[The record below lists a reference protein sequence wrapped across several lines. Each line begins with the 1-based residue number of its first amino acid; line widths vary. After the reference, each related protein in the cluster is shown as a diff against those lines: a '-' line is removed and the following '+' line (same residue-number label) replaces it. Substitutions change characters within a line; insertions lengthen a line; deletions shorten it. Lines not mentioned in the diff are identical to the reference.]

1 MNLIV
6 TAAAGETIG
15 EARFGAASYCC
26 ALGRSGILPDK
37 IEGDGGTPV
46 GSFAPR
52 QVLFRRDRLK
62 LVETPLPRRAMK
74 LDDGWCDD
82 PEDWN
87 YNRQVSL
94 PYRAGHE
101 KLWREDHLYD
111 IVVVIGHNDDPVIR
125 GKGSAVFLHLAHD
138 DFQPTEG
145 CVAFKPGDLI
155 QILAQLRA
163 EDRVVVSL
171 A

>member
-1 MNLIV
+1 MDLIV
-6 TAAAGETIG
+6 KAAPGQTVG
-15 EARFGAASYCC
+15 EARFGGAVFRC

-37 IEGDGGTPV
+37 VEGDGGTPT
-46 GSFAPR
+46 GSFPPR
-52 QVLFRRDRLK
+52 RILFRHDRMK
-62 LVETPLPRRAMK
+62 FIETPLPHRALA

-94 PYRAGHE
+94 PYRASHE
-101 KLWREDHLYD
+101 KMWREDHLYD
-111 IVVVIGHNDDPVIR
+111 IVVVIGHNDDPIVR

-138 DFQPTEG
+138 DYAPTEG
-145 CVAFKPGDLI
+145 CIAFNAGDLI
-155 QILAQLRA
+155 QILAKLGAQ
-163 EDRVVVSL
+163 DRVIVAL

>member
-6 TAAAGETIG
+6 KAAAGQSIG
-15 EARFGAASYCC
+15 QAHYGDAVFRC
-26 ALGRSGILPDK
+26 ALGRSGILTDK
-37 IEGDGGTPV
+37 AEGDGGTPA

-52 QVLFRRDRLK
+52 RVLFRRDRLK
-62 LVETPLPRRAMK
+62 LVETPLPHRALA

-87 YNRQVSL
+87 YNRPVSL
-94 PYRAGHE
+94 PYRARHE
-101 KLWREDHLYD
+101 KMWREDHLYD
-111 IVVVIGHNDDPVIR
+111 IVVVIGHNDDPVLP

-138 DFQPTEG
+138 DYRPTEG
-145 CVAFKPGDLI
+145 CIAFKAGDLI
-155 QILAQLRA
+155 RILASLSA
-163 EDRVVVSL
+163 GDRVIVSL